1 MCSVPVR
8 DCSPAC
14 LPVSVFLSWGRQL
27 YFWPCLLYTS
37 KTAAFLLNEFG
48 TLDNILAN
56 AEKIEKPFIKD
67 SIIRNAER
75 LKTNYRLIKLG
86 SKVPLP
92 FVLYELKYSY
102 NGITTNEV
110 LKGIKLR

>member
-1 MCSVPVR
+1 MVPKQQLICLTNSVR
-8 DCSPAC
+8 LIIF
-14 LPVSVFLSWGRQL
+14 LPTQKR
-27 YFWPCLLYTS
+27 Y
-37 KTAAFLLNEFG
+37 
-48 TLDNILAN
+48 
-56 AEKIEKPFIKD
+56 
-67 SIIRNAER
+67 RNAER

-92 FVLYELKYSY
+92 FVLHELKYSY

>member
-1 MCSVPVR
+1 MVPKQQLICLTNSVR
-8 DCSPAC
+8 LIIF
-14 LPVSVFLSWGRQL
+14 LPTQ
-27 YFWPCLLYTS
+27 
-37 KTAAFLLNEFG
+37 K
-48 TLDNILAN
+48 
-56 AEKIEKPFIKD
+56 KFIKD
-67 SIIRNAER
+67 SVIRNAER